1 MEHIIAAGD
10 FKAKCLQMLDEVAEQ
25 REPLLI
31 TKQGKPV
38 ARLIRVSSEHT
49 LFGAMAGSVLSR
61 PIFWSRLISI
71 GPLSR
76 EPCPA
81 G

>member
-1 MEHIIAAGD
+1 MEHIIGAGD

-38 ARLIRVSSEHT
+38 ARLIPVSPEHA
-49 LFGAMAGSVLSR
+49 LFGAMAGSVLSETDILA
-61 PIFWSRLISI
+61 PIDIDWAAQS
-71 GPLSR
+71 
-76 EPCPA
+76 
-81 G
+81 

>member
-10 FKAKCLQMLDEVAEQ
+10 FNAKCLQMLDEVAEQ

-38 ARLIRVSSEHT
+38 ARLIPVSSEHS
-49 LFGAMAGSVLSR
+49 LFGAMAGSVLSETDILA
-61 PIFWSRLISI
+61 PIDVDWAAQS
-71 GPLSR
+71 
-76 EPCPA
+76 
-81 G
+81 

>member
-38 ARLIRVSSEHT
+38 ARLIPAPPEQP
-49 LFGAMAGSVLSR
+49 LFGAMAGSVLSEADIVA
-61 PIFWSRLISI
+61 PIDADWVT
-71 GPLSR
+71 
-76 EPCPA
+76 
-81 G
+81 

>member
-38 ARLIRVSSEHT
+38 ARLIPVSSEHS
-49 LFGAMAGSVLSR
+49 LFVAMAGSVLSETDILA
-61 PIFWSRLISI
+61 PIDVDWAAQS
-71 GPLSR
+71 
-76 EPCPA
+76 
-81 G
+81 